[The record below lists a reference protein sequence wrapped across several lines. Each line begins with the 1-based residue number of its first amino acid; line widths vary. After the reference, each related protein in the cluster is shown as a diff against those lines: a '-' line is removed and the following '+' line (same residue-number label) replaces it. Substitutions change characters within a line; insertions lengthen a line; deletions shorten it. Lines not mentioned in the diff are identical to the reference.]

1 MSTIASPRSDAG
13 IQRWAAL
20 AGVAYVV
27 LFLVGVILTYSGAV
41 DTSAAPAKVI
51 AYYSDSG
58 HRDRVNFGWLI
69 AGLGVFLFL
78 WFLSALRQ
86 AVRRLEADDGFL
98 TGLTTIGGV
107 VYATLTLAALA
118 VETGIRTMSDDTYHH
133 TVYPG
138 LIHAADD
145 VSWVLHASGGAGLAA
160 MIVAASLAALRAR
173 AVPTWAGWLGI
184 VVGILGL
191 GLIAFFPW
199 FLVAIWILVVSIG
212 MFVRAGRAPRGCR
225 LAHTLS
231 GPASAGPDGH
241 FWPIPLR
248 LGLHR
253 ASTWSA
259 QRLPSTVR
267 ELVEGGVFLW
277 LQEQ

>member
-1 MSTIASPRSDAG
+1 MSTMAPPRSNAG
-13 IQRWAAL
+13 LQRWAAL

-27 LFLVGVILTYSGAV
+27 LFVIGTVVTYASAV
-41 DTSAAPAKVI
+41 DTSSAPAKVI

-58 HRDRVNFGWLI
+58 HRDRVNFGWVL
-69 AGLGVFLFL
+69 AGLGVFFFL

-145 VSWVLHASGGAGLAA
+145 VSWVLHASGGAGVGA
-160 MIVAASLAALRAR
+160 MIIAASLAALRAR
-173 AVPTWAGWLGI
+173 AVPVWAGWLG
-184 VVGILGL
+184 VVAGILGL
-191 GLIAFFPW
+191 LLIAFFPW
-199 FLVAIWILVVSIG
+199 FIVALWILVVSIG
-212 MFVRAGRAPRGCR
+212 MFVRAGRAP
-225 LAHTLS
+225 A
-231 GPASAGPDGH
+231 AA
-241 FWPIPLR
+241 
-248 LGLHR
+248 
-253 ASTWSA
+253 
-259 QRLPSTVR
+259 V
-267 ELVEGGVFLW
+267 
-277 LQEQ
+277 